1 MHKKQTA
8 PFIGAA
14 FGLAFVL
21 ANAAALPAAVGVLL
35 RVLAILA
42 FLRLLL
48 ALRRRPAGAGTG
60 ADTDGGAGA
69 TGGEAAAPLFG
80 RGYRLVVAAE
90 VAVGLVGLV
99 VINPVL
105 HAPKA
110 TVGWIALVVGL
121 HFFGLAAVWRQP
133 SLNALAAAMSGCGAA
148 GLALAATGVP
158 AAVVATVAGILP
170 GALLLGAVARS
181 LRAPVAGAV
190 RG

>member
-8 PFIGAA
+8 PLIGAA

-48 ALRRRPAGAGTG
+48 ALRRRPADAGTG
-60 ADTDGGAGA
+60 ADTTA
-69 TGGEAAAPLFG
+69 GEAAAPLFG

-90 VAVGLVGLV
+90 VAVGLAGLV

-121 HFFGLAAVWRQP
+121 HFFGLAVVWRQP

-148 GLALAATGVP
+148 GLALAAAGVP
-158 AAVVATVAGILP
+158 TAVVATVAGIVP
-170 GALLLGAVARS
+170 GALLLGSVARS
-181 LRAPVAGAV
+181 LRAPAAGAV
-190 RG
+190 RV